1 MFRAAC
7 PARTCQV
14 SILFRYFAK
23 EIFFA
28 TLLLLFALLALFALF
43 DLIGE
48 LGSLGGGYQLLSI
61 VTYVA
66 LQQPAHAVVIFPV
79 AALMGTLFAVTRLS
93 SQSELTV
100 MRASGLSLRRLAGF
114 AVGIGLLFSLM
125 TFLFGEFVA
134 PAADDLAKRVKMSAT
149 SAVVARQFRSGFWV
163 KDDLA
168 FINIQS
174 VTPDTSLVN
183 MRVYEFDKK
192 YQLVSLSVAEK
203 ARFDKPANRWV
214 MQQVQK
220 TTFEGNRVRME
231 KLPVAYWNSAMT
243 PELLSVLLVRPEE
256 MSLFSLSAYIDH
268 LRENKQTSTQ
278 YELAFWNKLLQPIA
292 VVIMMLIAI
301 PFGIQSNRAGGVGAK
316 LLLGIMIGL
325 VFYFLNQMVS
335 HLTLLNNW
343 STLLSS
349 TLPLMVFLGVALIL
363 LVRKEY
369 AVRRSP
375 TLRWLD

>member
-1 MFRAAC
+1 M
-7 PARTCQV
+7 
-14 SILFRYFAK
+14 SILFRYLAR

-28 TLLLLFALLALFALF
+28 TLLLLFGLLALFALF
-43 DLIGE
+43 DLIAE
-48 LGSLGGGYQLLSI
+48 LGDLGKGNYQLLSI
-61 VTYVA
+61 LAYVA
-66 LQQPAHAVVIFPV
+66 LQQPAHVVVIFPV
-79 AALMGTLFAVTRLS
+79 AALMGTLFAVTRMS

-114 AVGIGLLFSLM
+114 AAGIGLLFSVL

-134 PAADDLAKRVKMSAT
+134 PASDELAKRVKMSAT
-149 SAVVARQFRSGFWV
+149 SALVAKQFRSGFWV

-168 FINIQS
+168 FVNIQS
-174 VTPDTSLVN
+174 VTADTTLVN
-183 MRVYEFDKK
+183 MRIYDFDKT
-192 YQLVSLSVAEK
+192 YRLQSISVAEK
-203 ARFDKPANRWV
+203 AKFDKTAGRWV

-220 TTFEGNRVRME
+220 TTFDGDRVRMA

-243 PELLSVLLVRPEE
+243 PELLSVLLVKPED
-256 MSLFSLSAYIDH
+256 MSLLSLSAYIDH

-278 YELAFWNKLLQPIA
+278 YELAFWNKLLQPVA

-301 PFGIQSNRAGGVGAK
+301 PFGIQSHRAGGVGAK

-349 TLPLMVFLGVALIL
+349 TLPLLVFLAIAVLL

-369 AVRRSP
+369 AVRGSP
-375 TLRWLD
+375 LLRWLD